1 MAEAVVSKDAK
12 RAMVSQFLGFGL
24 DAYDMALVIV
34 MAPLL
39 TKVFATPTS
48 SAAWQYLSVVLF
60 YSITMAARPVGA
72 AIFGH
77 YADKIGR
84 RFLLILTIGGV
95 GVMSLLSAF
104 IPTREQV
111 GMGVAYL
118 VFGILRFLMGVFFG
132 GEYAV
137 GHAFAIEHAPQ
148 PRRGGIGGFIQSG
161 FPLGYALA
169 SFVIMGFSIAL
180 GETAMQ
186 NYGWRVIFATGTI
199 PVLVALYIRKALV
212 ESPEFERAKKLG
224 KIEKL
229 PFVSLFRPPTFWVF
243 LQVFFF
249 MTGLFLTDY
258 AIYAFIPK
266 ILQGKNKFGL
276 TDYTLIYGVALFCAS
291 IGYNVYGWLSDRL
304 GRKRLT
310 QWYCVAVVILGI
322 PLYHI
327 LINAAYSRSFGLA
340 MVGAVLAGGLKL
352 AWGVVP
358 AYLCERFPTKSRSV
372 GVGFGY
378 SAGALVGGAGIT
390 PLVALFHI
398 VPFIAAVEG
407 SSELWLSA
415 SSVLTI
421 GAAITFV
428 SLLFSPETKHLELS
442 EVGLEAI
449 AKPAETTG
457 AVTA

>member
-1 MAEAVVSKDAK
+1 MAEADRSTVVSRDAK

-34 MAPLL
+34 LAPLL

-60 YSITMAARPVGA
+60 YSITMAARPLGA

-84 RFLLILTIGGV
+84 RFLLMLTIGGV
-95 GVMSLLSAF
+95 GLMSLLSAF
-104 IPTREQV
+104 IPTRAQV
-111 GMGVAYL
+111 GMGLAYL
-118 VFGILRFLMGVFFG
+118 IFGILRFLMGVFFG

-148 PRRGGIGGFIQSG
+148 ARRGAIGGFIQSG
-161 FPLGYALA
+161 FPMGYALA
-169 SFVIMGFSIAL
+169 SFVIMGFSVAL
-180 GETAMQ
+180 GEAAMQ
-186 NYGWRVIFATGTI
+186 DYGWRIIFATGTA
-199 PVLVALYIRKALV
+199 PVLLALYIRKALV
-212 ESPEFERAKKLG
+212 ESPEFEKAKRTG
-224 KIEKL
+224 KIEKR
-229 PFVSLFRPPTFWVF
+229 PFATLFKPPTVWVF

-276 TDYTLIYGVALFCAS
+276 TDYTFIYGVALFFAFV
-291 IGYNVYGWLSDRL
+291 GYNVYGWISDKL

-327 LINAAYSRSFGLA
+327 LINAAYNRSFKLA
-340 MVGAVLAGGLKL
+340 LAGAIL
-352 AWGVVP
+352 A
-358 AYLCERFPTKSRSV
+358 
-372 GVGFGY
+372 
-378 SAGALVGGAGIT
+378 
-390 PLVALFHI
+390 
-398 VPFIAAVEG
+398 
-407 SSELWLSA
+407 
-415 SSVLTI
+415 
-421 GAAITFV
+421 
-428 SLLFSPETKHLELS
+428 
-442 EVGLEAI
+442 
-449 AKPAETTG
+449 
-457 AVTA
+457 